1 MREIKKMK
9 EEELIAIEGKRVT
22 LLWKNKAISEKSEIA
37 LFFISVYCAGTS
49 LSWLS
54 RRGYAAPL
62 YWPPEPH
69 GRILPAPDQ
78 CAPVG
83 DVFMHG
89 RFWNT
94 KFFRRFSH
102 CCIGVYH
109 KFRNLNRPFLNI
121 RFQAKLS
128 SDYRLVMYMQ
138 AMGKIWKAAIRGDS
152 RFLYEL
158 GNLE

>member
-1 MREIKKMK
+1 MPLRFID
-9 EEELIAIEGKRVT
+9 LQNRTDGFCQ
-22 LLWKNKAISEKSEIA
+22 LWVNA
-37 LFFISVYCAGTS
+37 LHT
-49 LSWLS
+49 
-54 RRGYAAPL
+54 
-62 YWPPEPH
+62 
-69 GRILPAPDQ
+69 
-78 CAPVG
+78 VG

-121 RFQAKLS
+121 RFQAKHS

-138 AMGKIWKAAIRGDS
+138 AVGKIWKAAIRGDS